1 MCRTNLSLRKK
12 YEKVCQNSKISRQNT
27 VLLKRA
33 TRFLCLIAN
42 DRETYDS
49 DWSWK
54 ETPGAQR
61 PLKDLRGSHYAVEGI
76 K

>member
-42 DRETYDS
+42 DRATYDS
-49 DWSWK
+49 D
-54 ETPGAQR
+54 
-61 PLKDLRGSHYAVEGI
+61 
-76 K
+76 